1 MPEVFPEQPGPVH
14 APGAGHLGLQAR
26 GRGHILLHE
35 ADLGQPLTE
44 HGVRGQGPSLDT
56 RYILHI
62 FCLETIT

>member
-14 APGAGHLGLQAR
+14 APGSGDLGLEAR
-26 GRGHILLHE
+26 GGGHVLLHE